1 MRPSELRPAAAHVLG
16 IAIVDDN
23 KVIITADNKNLFL
36 ALILLHLNYKYNYNH
51 ICESSFIKEYTSVVS
66 FISLNRQK
74 R

>member
-36 ALILLHLNYKYNYNH
+36 ALILLHLNY
-51 ICESSFIKEYTSVVS
+51 
-66 FISLNRQK
+66 
-74 R
+74 